1 MNEKHALIVEDALNW
16 VKQHQ
21 LALDELDFKT
31 AVANDYAEALGLLRR
46 EHFDVAII
54 DLCLTTQSEPENLNG
69 VFLLQYLSEKSVPVI
84 VVTGHGPRKLVDK
97 IYQNFEVFEILD
109 KLSFNPEKFKE
120 YVLQATSLNK
130 PAAPDALE
138 KKKAGS
144 IKKIEVLVDELI
156 HGIGA
161 SSKKR
166 EPDSPEHSASPAPD
180 KAQLKI
186 FISHSAKDKSLAGRL
201 AQDLRALGLEVWYDS
216 DEIHVGDSIFEKIEQ
231 GTKSDLMIIILSPDA
246 VASWMVKQELLM
258 FLNEERRRGCSLILP
273 ILYKECPIPPLLEG
287 RHYADFRESYEI
299 GFAELQRRLGIDK
312 GTLSSSQEKLLS

>member
-1 MNEKHALIVEDALNW
+1 MSQRYALIVEDALNW

-21 LALDELDFKT
+21 LALDDLDFKT

-46 EHFDVAII
+46 ERFDVAIV

-120 YVLQATSLNK
+120 YVLQATRLE
-130 PAAPDALE
+130 PAATDVQE

-144 IKKIEVLVDELI
+144 NKKIEAFVDELI
-156 HGIGA
+156 QGRGSA
-161 SSKKR
+161 SKKR
-166 EPDSPEHSASPAPD
+166 EPDLSGHRTSPAPD
-180 KAQLKI
+180 KSRLKI

-201 AQDLRALGLEVWYDS
+201 ALDLRATGLEVWYDS
-216 DEIHVGDSIFEKIEQ
+216 DAIHVGDSIFEKIEQ
-231 GTKSDLMIIILSPDA
+231 GAHCDFMLVVLSPDA

-258 FLNEERRRGCSLILP
+258 FLNEERRRGCALILP
-273 ILYKECPIPPLLEG
+273 ILYKDCQIPPLLEG
-287 RHYADFRESYEI
+287 RHYADFRENYET
-299 GFAELQRRLGIDK
+299 GFAELQTSLGSPKTIHPI
-312 GTLSSSQEKLLS
+312 

>member
-1 MNEKHALIVEDALNW
+1 MSQRHALIIEDASNW

-21 LALDELDFKT
+21 LALDELDFKA

-46 EHFDVAII
+46 EHFDVAIV

-69 VFLLQYLSEKSVPVI
+69 VFLLQYLTEKKVPII

-97 IYQNFEVFEILD
+97 IYQNFEVFAFLD

-120 YVLQATSLNK
+120 YVLQAIHLG
-130 PAAPDALE
+130 PVAPDAPE

-144 IKKIEVLVDELI
+144 IKKIEALVDELK
-156 HGIGA
+156 HGIGV
-161 SSKKR
+161 SSKR
-166 EPDSPEHSASPAPD
+166 RGPDSPEHRASPAQD
-180 KAQLKI
+180 KAQSKI

-201 AQDLRALGLEVWYDS
+201 ALDLHAMGLEVWYDS
-216 DEIHVGDSIFEKIEQ
+216 DEIHVGDSILEKIEQ

-246 VASWMVKQELLM
+246 VVSWMVKQELLM

-273 ILYKECPIPPLLEG
+273 ILYKECQIPPLLEG
-287 RHYADFRESYEI
+287 RHYADFRESYEA
-299 GFAELQRRLGIDK
+299 GFAELQTSLVLGK
-312 GTLSSSQEKLLS
+312 NYTENK